1 MFFRKDSTMK
11 KITALL
17 LVTAIL
23 AGCTGCGKK
32 QKSLLGDY
40 RSKDSVVHADIG
52 AQSEARYAPLLSQF
66 FICNVT
72 HDMLTTDYVFDEEKP
87 DRKGC
92 AFVINRTKNE
102 LVFGYRMDELFS
114 PASITKLM
122 TALVTLNRCKTDEKV
137 VITKEMAEFS
147 RGSVEELNEGDIM
160 TVHDLLLC
168 MLVSSANNAAVAL
181 AIHVAG
187 SEAAFVELMN
197 QEMKKLGGLNTNFVN
212 ASGLHDDKH
221 KTTPYDMYIVYQEC
235 TKYKEFREIMTYTE
249 KRYNYVDKSGAQRSR
264 TVKTTNCFKL
274 TDPKHNYDYPNSIA
288 ILGGKTGTTNSAGYC
303 LIMHIKNSY
312 GTEYILGVFRA
323 ESEEKLYTKMNDLMS
338 TYCLSE

>member
-274 TDPKHNYDYPNSIA
+274 TDPKHHYDYPNSIA